1 MRGTDKRLEN
11 LERQV
16 YDLKLELTEMR
27 YMRLPG
33 MVKDYVDAVVKEKL
47 CGVMIKR
54 DAEQIVAEVKARL
67 DGKLDDAFDKASKEI
82 VEELSKK
89 EEA

>member
-33 MVKDYVDAVVKEKL
+33 MVKDYVDSVVKEKL

-67 DGKLDDAFDKASKEI
+67 DGKLDDAFNKASEEI
-82 VEELSKK
+82 IKELSKK